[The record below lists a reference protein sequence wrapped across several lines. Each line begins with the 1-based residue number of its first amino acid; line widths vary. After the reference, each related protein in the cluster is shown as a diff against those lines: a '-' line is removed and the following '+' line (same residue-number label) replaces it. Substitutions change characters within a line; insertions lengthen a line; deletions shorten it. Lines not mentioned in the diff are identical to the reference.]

1 MNKRTLF
8 TIAGL
13 IVVANIV
20 YMCWPGHSDADK
32 GATTEVEVQVGKVT
46 RARLHEYVTAYGWI
60 EPEPA
65 SAGKPAGAA
74 QLVAAVPG
82 LLTEVTCSEGQH
94 VEKGAVLF
102 KLDSRAADIA
112 VEKAQKA
119 AEFANVNY
127 ERQQKILPSG
137 GTSEKALQE
146 AEQQL
151 AAARNEL
158 ASSQTQQSLLRVEAP
173 FSGVII
179 RIFARPGE
187 AVSATTPLADLL
199 DPSRLVASAQIAA
212 AEVNALK
219 QGQPVEVRAEADAK
233 PVCAT
238 LNYVSPAIDPKNGTV
253 LVHVALP
260 PNNGLYPGQ
269 FVTLRVVTREKKD
282 CLAVPAES
290 VVRDEEGHSVVAVV
304 NGDKAARRPVKT
316 GLRDGGLVE
325 LEGAGINAGTTV
337 VTVGAYGLPK
347 ETKIRVASK

>member
-1 MNKRTLF
+1 MMNKQTLF

-32 GATTEVEVQVGKVT
+32 GATTEVEVQVGKIT

-74 QLVAAVPG
+74 ELVAAVPG

-102 KLDSRAADIA
+102 NLDSRAADIA
-112 VEKAQKA
+112 VEKAQRA

-151 AAARNEL
+151 AAARNDL
-158 ASSQTQQSLLRVEAP
+158 ASAQTQQSLLRVEAP
-173 FSGVII
+173 FSGVIT

-187 AVSATTPLADLL
+187 AVSTTTPLADLL

-212 AEVNALK
+212 AEIGALK
-219 QGQPVEVRAEADAK
+219 RGQRVEIRAEADAK
-233 PVCAT
+233 PVPAT
-238 LNYVSPAIDPKNGTV
+238 LNYVSAQVDPKNGTV

-260 PNNGLYPGQ
+260 SNSGLYPGR
-269 FVTLRVVTREKKD
+269 FVTLRIVTREKE
-282 CLAVPAES
+282 CIAAPAES
-290 VVRDEEGHSVVAVV
+290 VVRDEEGKLVIAVV
-304 NGDKAARRPVKT
+304 NGDKAKAKPIKA
-316 GLRDGGLVE
+316 GLRDGKLVE
-325 LEGAGINAGTTV
+325 VEGAGIQPGLTI
-337 VTVGAYGLPK
+337 VTVGAYGLPR
-347 ETKIRVASK
+347 ETKIRVVSK